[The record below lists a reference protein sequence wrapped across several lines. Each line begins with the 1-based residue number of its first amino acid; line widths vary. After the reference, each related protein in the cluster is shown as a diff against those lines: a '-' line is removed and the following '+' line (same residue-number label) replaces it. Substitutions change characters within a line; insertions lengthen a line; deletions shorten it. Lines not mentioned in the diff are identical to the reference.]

1 MSTLTKEQ
9 IRDIIKGNDFK
20 SVGDISAYLKDI
32 FKDLIQEMLEA
43 ELEVELGYSK
53 NDVKKQ
59 NN

>member
-20 SVGDISAYLKDI
+20 SVGDISTYLKDI

-43 ELEVELGYSK
+43 ELECKCQSK
-53 NDVKKQ
+53 FGSFLS
-59 NN
+59 